1 MKFINRLLYATALTI
16 LILVVFLHVS
26 GNSHIVN
33 ALKRTYLVGEKTANI
48 NDYQQFETRTI
59 SADKNNQQPWVKHE
73 KYNLKPLPSEFVEE
87 LNKYNTA
94 AFLVIK
100 DGQLISEHYFN
111 DYTDRSKTNSFSMA
125 KTVTAMLLGI
135 AIEEGHISGLD
146 QAVTDFLPEL
156 EHNPTAS
163 KVTIGNLAKM
173 NSGFE
178 WQEHY
183 YSVLSPTVKLVYGD
197 DVTDFLLKGHF
208 SAEPGTVWEYSSA
221 STQLMGIF
229 IARALEKAGAAES
242 LSDYLSQ
249 KVWQPLGMNDD
260 APWHLDN
267 SGMELVFCCINTN
280 ARNFAKLGL
289 LMLNG
294 GQWQGQQ
301 IIPANYVNAMVSPL
315 ASDQY
320 GLSTWLSYDN
330 ELPFYWF
337 SGHLGQYIVNIPEL
351 NMVIVR
357 LGETN
362 TPTINYR
369 VKGSIANYIRQVYL
383 KHAIELSQ

>member
-1 MKFINRLLYATALTI
+1 MRIINRLLYATALTI
-16 LILVVFLHVS
+16 LILIVLLHVT
-26 GNSHIVN
+26 GNGHIVN
-33 ALKRTYLVGEKTANI
+33 ALKRTYMVGEKTANI
-48 NDYQQFETRTI
+48 NDYKQFETRTI
-59 SADKNNQQPWVKHE
+59 KANKNKIQPLVKHE
-73 KYNLKPLPSEFVEE
+73 KYNLKPLASEFLEE
-87 LNKYNTA
+87 LNKFNTA

-100 DGQLISEHYFN
+100 DGELITEHYLN

-125 KTVTAMLLGI
+125 KTVTAILLGI
-135 AIEEGHISGLD
+135 AIEEGHITGLD
-146 QAVTDFLPEL
+146 QAITDFLPEF
-156 EHNPTAS
+156 NDDPNA
-163 KVTIGNLAKM
+163 KKATIGNLAKM
-173 NSGFE
+173 NSSFE

-183 YSVLSPTVKLVYGD
+183 YSMLSPTVKLLYGD

-208 SAEPGTVWEYSSA
+208 SAEPGSFWEYSSA

-229 IARALEKAGAAES
+229 ISRALKKAGAAES

-289 LMLNG
+289 LMMNNG
-294 GQWQGQQ
+294 KWGDQQ
-301 IIPANYVNAMVSPL
+301 IIPADYVNTMISPVG
-315 ASDQY
+315 SEQY

-330 ELPFYWF
+330 DLPFYWF
-337 SGHLGQYIVNIPEL
+337 SGHLGQYIINVPEL
-351 NMVIVR
+351 NMVVVR

-362 TPTINYR
+362 TKTINYR
-369 VKGSIANYIRQVYL
+369 LKGTIANYIRQVYL
-383 KHAIELSQ
+383 KNAIELTK